1 MGALDLIGQALRL
14 RPEAFALLET
24 QLGGLR
30 LALWV
35 VFSAGLSS
43 ALGQSLVLFV
53 NRVTPRRLIASL
65 VVSAGIFAVSF
76 LFWVAS
82 IWLVAG
88 QLFDRDRLF
97 IDVVRAVGLAY
108 APQLFGFFA
117 LTPYLRAAIT
127 AVLSI
132 WLLLATL
139 VATQV
144 VFGIPLAPA
153 VASAALGWLLLQV
166 GQRTVGRPLVW
177 LTRRLRQAV
186 ARHCAGPL
194 PQSITRRP
202 RPLMPLLDILT
213 FLGVVLVAILV
224 FGALAPLETLGWWA
238 GWFGRPREATEPRF
252 EDDSTRGAQHYLVFL
267 SSIHSVAGAAFARRE
282 IDLLERLRE
291 QLPAVE
297 VLEVFPYSVT
307 NRALTGQRAFAWFWR
322 WALSMKLSNR
332 ALAGLAGS
340 VINLR
345 NLWQVAVSADR
356 RYGPLYNH
364 GSADLIV
371 DALLHRG
378 YDLQRVAYSL
388 TNPPESPHGD
398 QRGVRLDPVEPF
410 FGMPLWTAD
419 SIIVKP
425 AVNACAP
432 ITLVGYSGGGQIAV
446 GAAGHL
452 KELIDADVSVIALG
466 GLLSADPGLD
476 AVQRLY
482 YLAGRKDRIHR
493 FGTLLFPGRWP
504 VFSYS
509 SWNQAKA
516 QGRVRIVDM
525 GPVDHTGR
533 GGYLDNMAIL
543 PDGRSHLQQTVEVI
557 AGFIQGRGPPA
568 MATGTA

>member
-1 MGALDLIGQALRL
+1 
-14 RPEAFALLET
+14 
-24 QLGGLR
+24 
-30 LALWV
+30 
-35 VFSAGLSS
+35 
-43 ALGQSLVLFV
+43 
-53 NRVTPRRLIASL
+53 
-65 VVSAGIFAVSF
+65 
-76 LFWVAS
+76 
-82 IWLVAG
+82 
-88 QLFDRDRLF
+88 
-97 IDVVRAVGLAY
+97 
-108 APQLFGFFA
+108 
-117 LTPYLRAAIT
+117 
-127 AVLSI
+127 
-132 WLLLATL
+132 
-139 VATQV
+139 
-144 VFGIPLAPA
+144 
-153 VASAALGWLLLQV
+153 
-166 GQRTVGRPLVW
+166 
-177 LTRRLRQAV
+177 
-186 ARHCAGPL
+186 
-194 PQSITRRP
+194 
-202 RPLMPLLDILT
+202 MPLLDILT

-252 EDDSTRGAQHYLVFL
+252 EDDSTRRAQHYLVFL
-267 SSIHSVAGAAFARRE
+267 SGIHSVAGAAFARRE

-378 YDLQRVAYSL
+378 YDL
-388 TNPPESPHGD
+388 
-398 QRGVRLDPVEPF
+398 
-410 FGMPLWTAD
+410 
-419 SIIVKP
+419 
-425 AVNACAP
+425 NACAP

-466 GLLSADPGLD
+466 GVLSADPGLA
-476 AVQRLY
+476 AVHRLY
-482 YLAGRKDRIHR
+482 YLADRKDRIHR

-568 MATGTA
+568 KATGTA